1 MIKTDILVCD
11 DITKEKAFFTA
22 KDLQEVKKV
31 MQEKRI
37 NKCNVI
43 YTFCGMDALKKTITL
58 QELIERGDKSKK
70 WVFLKAT
77 NTSRN
82 QNIKAN

>member
-58 QELIERGDKSKK
+58 QELIERGY
-70 WVFLKAT
+70 
-77 NTSRN
+77 
-82 QNIKAN
+82 

>member
-31 MQEKRI
+31 KYAPAYPI
-37 NKCNVI
+37 NP
-43 YTFCGMDALKKTITL
+43 
-58 QELIERGDKSKK
+58 
-70 WVFLKAT
+70 
-77 NTSRN
+77 
-82 QNIKAN
+82 